1 MRGTLRFKDG
11 AWRLQVYAGRDERTG
26 KRKQVTRTVRAPDT
40 RAGRKAADAE
50 LARLVLEVEAGR
62 HRLDH
67 DTTLAEL
74 LEQWVTASSIDW
86 SPATTYQYRWTIEH
100 RIVPHLGALPVHR
113 LRAHDLNTLYA
124 MLRRTGGRDGGPLAS
139 GTVQKVHVILH
150 SALGYAVRS
159 DLIAANPADAA
170 LKPVVVEGDIVPP
183 TPTEVARA
191 LAEAAHIDPLVLAF
205 VLIAAATGARRGQVV
220 ALRWPDLDLD
230 AGEITY
236 QRALV
241 DGGPG
246 VGIVE
251 KGTKTDRRYTVAI
264 DGRTVELLEQLRSRH
279 IERRLAEGAP
289 ADGFVFSNDG
299 GLTPWRPDT
308 TSHRWRRLRSRV
320 GLDRVR
326 LHDLR
331 HFMIT
336 EAIAA
341 GHDPVSVAGRSG
353 HANPNQVLRRY
364 AHFQPSKDRAIADGL
379 AGILDLPE
387 PEVHELGS

>member
-1 MRGTLRFKDG
+1 MRGTIRHRNG

-26 KRKQVTRTVRAPDT
+26 KRKQVTRTVHAPNT
-40 RAGRKAADAE
+40 RAGRKIADAE

-74 LEQWVTASSIDW
+74 LDQWVEARSVDW
-86 SPATTYQYRWTIEH
+86 SPATTYQYRWTIAE
-100 RIVPHLGALPVHR
+100 RIVPHLGALQVHR

-124 MLRRTGGRDGGPLAS
+124 TLRRSGGRAGGPLAS

-150 SALGYAVRS
+150 SALAYAVRS
-159 DLIAANPADAA
+159 DLIASNPADHAE
-170 LKPVVVEGDIVPP
+170 KQTVVEADITPP
-183 TPTEVARA
+183 SAEQLGRA
-191 LAEAAHIDPLVLAF
+191 LAEAADVGPLTLAY

-220 ALRWPDLDLD
+220 ALRWPDIDLD

-264 DGRTVELLEQLRSRH
+264 DRRTVELLDHLRAEH
-279 IERRLAEGAP
+279 LERRLADGVP
-289 ADGFVFSNDG
+289 ADAFVFSDDG
-299 GLTPWRPDT
+299 GLTPWRPDAA
-308 TSHRWRRLRSRV
+308 SHRWRRLRARV
-320 GLDRVR
+320 GLDQVR